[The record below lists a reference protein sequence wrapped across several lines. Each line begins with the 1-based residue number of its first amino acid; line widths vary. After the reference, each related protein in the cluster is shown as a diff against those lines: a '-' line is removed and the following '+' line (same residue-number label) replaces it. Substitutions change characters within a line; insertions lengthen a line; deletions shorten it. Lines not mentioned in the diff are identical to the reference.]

1 MELTA
6 ETARPEAG
14 IIDQSPRDKVNIV
27 VSSAGQR
34 LDASLEMHGVKVVHG
49 PPKLEQEGRAA
60 RAIRK
65 SALGNRAPSPLPDQS
80 IMIDDSHSCSE
91 ASQEQGRRESQHH
104 TAPRESELCG
114 SQAQHAS

>member
-1 MELTA
+1 VPSAELTA
-6 ETARPEAG
+6 ETARAEAG
-14 IIDQSPRDKVNIV
+14 ITDQSPRDKVNIV
-27 VSSAGQR
+27 VSGAGQR

-60 RAIRK
+60 HAIKK

-91 ASQEQGRRESQHH
+91 AS
-104 TAPRESELCG
+104 
-114 SQAQHAS
+114 